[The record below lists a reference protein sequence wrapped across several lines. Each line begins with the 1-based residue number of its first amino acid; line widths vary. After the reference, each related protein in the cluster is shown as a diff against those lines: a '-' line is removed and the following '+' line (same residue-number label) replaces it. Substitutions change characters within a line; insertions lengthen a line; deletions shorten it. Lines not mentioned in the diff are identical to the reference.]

1 MFICRVYMT
10 DRTGVYEAS
19 LTICKKRGE
28 EMTNIVCYASDGSVL
43 EYYYQWSV
51 DQSLII
57 KGADTSLAPIF
68 YFSNVKFNTAFIVN
82 PEIRGDSLV
91 VTVPNILLQ
100 YPFPIIIDADYSV
113 NSKSDFSLRIP
124 VMPKARPGDYV
135 YSDNSGSGGTG
146 GSGSTIQIADNL
158 TTNSSVVAL
167 AASQGVVLKAMIDNI
182 SDDVDGDTSVIVQGN
197 EPEDKTVLW
206 IDTSDKGDSL
216 QDVVN
221 IALAQAKESGEFNGA
236 DYVLT
241 ESDKAEIADIV
252 AELFGSPEIGDID
265 LAGYATKEWA
275 RDEFQPKGNYLV
287 EVPDE
292 YAKTSDIP
300 TKPEDIGAQPS
311 GNYLTEVPIG
321 YATEEFVKNRI
332 AEAEL
337 SGGDV
342 DLSGFAQKSEIPTK
356 VSQLQNDKGYLTE
369 HQSLA
374 GYAKKTDI
382 PSVPTK
388 VSQLENDAGYLT
400 KHQSLTNYATK
411 QFVQDGYQPK
421 GDYLTEDDKNDVV
434 LKLSAEN
441 LLDNSDFRNPFNQ
454 RGNSCYV
461 ADGTRRHTI
470 DRWTAPGNLQVDIL
484 ESCVRLTCKSTTNA
498 NGLTQTLVKSPKSG
512 TKVTVALMEKDGTL
526 HFGTKEFPASSYTT
540 PFEIGPSDDP
550 DASVRLYGDGKISI
564 MVNIGKTIDVA
575 WVALYE
581 GVYTT
586 ETLPEYRSK
595 GYTEELLACQTEL
608 LVLSSLR
615 YGTEFPSDAPDGT
628 IFFKKVT

>member
-1 MFICRVYMT
+1 MA
-10 DRTGVYEAS
+10 D
-19 LTICKKRGE
+19 
-28 EMTNIVCYASDGSVL
+28 IVCYASDGSVL

-51 DQSLII
+51 DQKLII
-57 KGADTSLAPIF
+57 KGADTSLAPVF

-82 PEIRGDSLV
+82 PEIREDSLV

-100 YPFPIIIDADYSV
+100 YPLPIIIDADYSV

-124 VMPKARPGDYV
+124 VMPKAKPGDYV
-135 YSDNSGSGGTG
+135 YNDNSGSGGGPG

-182 SDDVDGDTSVIVQGN
+182 SDDADGDTSVIVQGS

-206 IDTSDKGDSL
+206 IDTSESGDSL

-221 IALAQAKESGEFNGA
+221 TALAQAKESGEFNGA

-265 LAGYATKEWA
+265 LTGYATKEWA
-275 RDEFQPKGNYLV
+275 RDEFQPKGNYLI
-287 EVPDE
+287 EVPDG

-311 GNYLTEVPIG
+311 GNYLTEIPIG

-356 VSQLQNDKGYLTE
+356 VSQLQNDNGYLTE
-369 HQSLA
+369 HQSLD

-421 GDYLTEDDKNDVV
+421 GDYLTDADKDGIAIIT
-434 LKLSAEN
+434 AEKFFTQN
-441 LLDNSDFRNPFNQ
+441 LLDNSNFRSPFNH
-454 RGNSCYV
+454 RGKTTYEDGV
-461 ADGTRRHTI
+461 ARYTI
-470 DRWTAPGNLQVDIL
+470 DRWRAPSKLKVEVLDSSIL
-484 ESCVRLTCKSTTNA
+484 LTCTSSVES
-498 NGLTQTLVKSPKSG
+498 NGFTQYVTKPLKAG
-512 TKVTVALMEKDGTL
+512 TKVTMALMEASGTL
-526 HFGTKEFPASSYTT
+526 HAGSIAVPTSNYTNA
-540 PFEIGPSDDP
+540 FKIGNNIF
-550 DASVRLYGDGKISI
+550 VRLYADGRFTI
-564 MVNIGKTIDVA
+564 MIGVGEAIDVA

-581 GVYTT
+581 GEYTM
-586 ETLPEYRSK
+586 ENLPEYRPKS
-595 GYTEELLACQTEL
+595 YTEELFACQREL
-608 LVLSSLR
+608 LVLSPLR
-615 YGTEFPSDAPDGT
+615 YGAEFPTDAPDGT